1 MTTSS
6 TYCYIEKSPS
16 PFSLSPP
23 SPSSF
28 PLLTLPVRTAPPTY
42 LLPPTIHLLTL
53 PVPTPPPTTH
63 LLRQALQ
70 YEEAKGKADD
80 VYTALSISYGDLG
93 TDIAVGAQLLYSAH
107 PEQGIVTFSILGFAL
122 MMQAVTAFF
131 SRQGPAAIVAGLF
144 GAKPLY
150 DTYHSVAE
158 TPRRQGQHFDHDAI
172 LVTTHNLE
180 VTFESVPLGL
190 YTAVLVVQASA
201 EERSTVQM
209 LSVLASVLAIA

>member
-1 MTTSS
+1 VRRSAH
-6 TYCYIEKSPS
+6 CVNFENCVIFHVHE
-16 PFSLSPP
+16 PFLACPLSL
-23 SPSSF
+23 F
-28 PLLTLPVRTAPPTY
+28 PLAAPTLPTTA
-42 LLPPTIHLLTL
+42 
-53 PVPTPPPTTH
+53 H

-80 VYTALSISYGDLG
+80 MYTALSISYGDLG

-158 TPRRQGQHFDHDAI
+158 TPRRQGQIGSSETA
-172 LVTTHNLE
+172 LVNTHSLE
-180 VTFESVPLGL
+180 VSLESVPLGL

-201 EERSTVQM
+201 EERSNVQM
-209 LSVLASVLAIA
+209 LSVMASVLAIA